1 MSQAFAPDNIYTED
15 DYYHLPEHI
24 RAELIYGQ
32 FYNMAAPSRI
42 HQKILSALHAVIYHY
57 IHSKKGLC
65 EIYPSPFAVK
75 LFEDRKTIVEPDIS
89 VICNPDKLTDKGCD
103 GAPDW
108 VIEIT
113 SPGNQ
118 GHDYIYKLNLY
129 ADAGVREYWIVDPMK
144 QKILVYYFEESAFDV
159 RQYTFQDDIKANIFE
174 DLLIDFKEL
183 GL

>member
-1 MSQAFAPDNIYTED
+1 MALAQAKIYTSED
-15 DYYHLPEHI
+15 YWNLPEGQ
-24 RAELIYGQ
+24 RAELIDGKLYD
-32 FYNMAAPSRI
+32 MAPPGRM
-42 HQKILSALHAVIYHY
+42 HQKLVMELSSA
-57 IHSKKGLC
+57 IHSYIKKGSGSC
-65 EIYPSPFAVK
+65 EVYPAPFAVN
-75 LFEDRKTIVEPDIS
+75 LNSDDSTWIEPDIS